1 MTRRRFGAVVGAS
14 VVAVASLAATAVAAQ
29 APVTVELTIHHSRFS
44 PSAVVVPSGRP
55 VTIVL
60 RNEDPIDHE
69 WIVGTDPVHDA
80 HRSGTEE
87 AHEHRATEVS
97 VPALT
102 TRSTTM
108 TFPRSGPLTFICH
121 LPGHE
126 AYGMVGVLLVV

>member
-1 MTRRRFGAVVGAS
+1 MTRRRLGVVLGAS
-14 VVAVASLAATAVAAQ
+14 VIAGASLAATTVAAG
-29 APVTVELTIHHSRFS
+29 APVTVEVTIHYSRFS
-44 PSAVVVPSGRP
+44 PSVVVVPSGRP

-69 WIVGTDPVHDA
+69 WIVGTDTVHEA

-102 TRSTTM
+102 TRLTTI
-108 TFPRSGPLTFICH
+108 TFPRPAPLAVICH
-121 LPGHE
+121 LPAHE
-126 AYGMVGVLLVV
+126 AYGMVGVVLVV

>member
-1 MTRRRFGAVVGAS
+1 MTRRRLAAFVGAS
-14 VVAVASLAATAVAAQ
+14 VIAFASLAATAVAA
-29 APVTVELTIHHSRFS
+29 APVTVEVTIHHSRFS
-44 PSAVVVPSGRP
+44 PSVVVVPRGRP

-69 WIVGTDPVHDA
+69 WIVGTDSVHEA

-87 AHEHRATEVS
+87 RHEHRATEVS

-102 TRSTTM
+102 TRSTTI
-108 TFPRSGPLTFICH
+108 TFPRSGPVTFICH
-121 LPGHE
+121 LPAHE